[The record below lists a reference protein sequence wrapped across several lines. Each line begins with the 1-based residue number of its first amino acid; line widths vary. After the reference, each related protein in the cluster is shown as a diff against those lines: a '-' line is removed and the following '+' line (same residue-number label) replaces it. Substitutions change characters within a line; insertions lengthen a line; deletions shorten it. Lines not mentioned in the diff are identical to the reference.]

1 VDTDQRSLEFVMTRR
16 TDAHPTMI
24 RPEVGA
30 PFFSTWRVGTPER
43 QKETVEAIAA
53 TWERRAW
60 PAEGLLGYH
69 VYTGEDGTTLLHHSQ
84 WRSEQDYEAF
94 VKVHRQER
102 VDEVDVAV
110 PGIERVGL
118 GRYRRYRSG
127 AQEAETRIPGCV
139 VIVEIEFEGPDP
151 DRQRAWVDAVFEA
164 LESEPE
170 PQSRWDLRPLPPEH
184 RRHEGP
190 QLRRVGDGAGPHRRA
205 GRAGRRGRIPYARV
219 GARTDIPRAEA
230 VHGPPLHPRPRA
242 RPRVITGTHKQDTRQ
257 ATPNR
262 LDKKSFR

>member
-1 VDTDQRSLEFVMTRR
+1 MTRR
-16 TDAHPTMI
+16 TDAHPAMT

-151 DRQRAWVDAVFEA
+151 DRQRAWVDAVFVA
-164 LESEPE
+164 LASEPDLSPGGISAHFHLSTDGTKVLNYAE
-170 PQSRWDLRPLPPEH
+170 WETAQAHIDALASPGGGVGSCTPEWERVQTYPGLKQSTVHRYTHALGLVPE
-184 RRHEGP
+184 
-190 QLRRVGDGAGPHRRA
+190 
-205 GRAGRRGRIPYARV
+205 
-219 GARTDIPRAEA
+219 
-230 VHGPPLHPRPRA
+230 
-242 RPRVITGTHKQDTRQ
+242 
-257 ATPNR
+257 
-262 LDKKSFR
+262 